1 MQELLTST
9 FIVGLIAA
17 TLRVATPLIFATVGE
32 IYSERSGV
40 LNLGIEGIMF
50 LGAFVGFAVAKQSE
64 GLPGNLW
71 IGLLTAAPT
80 SPRPARLDPRP
91 GRAATPAAP
100 VIPAPVI
107 PAMSRRRAAGRSAR
121 RG

>member
-71 IGLLTAAPT
+71 IGLLAAALAGVIDRKST
-80 SPRPARLDPRP
+80 RLN
-91 GRAATPAAP
+91 
-100 VIPAPVI
+100 
-107 PAMSRRRAAGRSAR
+107 SSH
-121 RG
+121 